1 MVSLYELFTDKY
13 GKYFI
18 SNGKK
23 RRLKTIEK
31 KYEHLFELLQRAD
44 NNEDYNRIMLYDY
57 FKYEIVMINDT
68 EYIQFG

>member
-1 MVSLYELFTDKY
+1 MISLYELLTDKY

-31 KYEHLFELLQRAD
+31 KYKQVFDKLQKCD
-44 NNEDYNRIMLYDY
+44 NYDY
-57 FKYEIVMINDT
+57 FKYQIVDINGK
-68 EYIQFG
+68 EYIQFS

>member
-1 MVSLYELFTDKY
+1 MISLYKILTDKY

-31 KYEHLFELLQRAD
+31 KYEQVFDRLQHCD
-44 NNEDYNRIMLYDY
+44 NEEDYNRIMLYDY